1 MSSQLQGTVSLDL
14 LVVIVDRGKGSRVLK
29 LARQNGVT
37 GGTIMLGHGTFRSKN
52 ALYID
57 DINVRKDVV
66 LMLSDQKIAEK
77 AIRNIDQE
85 MDLIQ
90 PNHGIGFMLSV
101 HDLLGTFMCRKE
113 QDQAMKGDKA
123 AMMQAIFTIV
133 NKGLA
138 ETVVK
143 AAESAGSRGAT
154 VINARGAGVH
164 ETARLFSMDIEPEKE
179 IVLILVNDTVCQPVV
194 HAIREAAELDQPGKG
209 LLFTVDIRESCGL

>member
-1 MSSQLQGTVSLDL
+1 LSSQLQGTVSLDL

>member
-1 MSSQLQGTVSLDL
+1 LQGTVSLDL